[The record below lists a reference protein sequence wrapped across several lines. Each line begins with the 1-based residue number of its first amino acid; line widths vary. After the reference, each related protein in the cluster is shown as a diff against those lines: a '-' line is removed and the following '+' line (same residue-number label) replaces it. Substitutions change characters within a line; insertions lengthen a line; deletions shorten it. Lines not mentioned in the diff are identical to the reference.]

1 MKSICIYLCNLW
13 LVCLIAAVPVF
24 AQKVAG
30 PPGPSSPLYGAR
42 PEAGNPSTGLPTAL
56 RDVRLEMAH
65 VYREVD
71 AGRLKSQEGTRRVYV
86 LRQIG
91 DLIAAAEIE
100 KRVVELEERY
110 EQLRAQQGR
119 PALPMRVN

>member
-1 MKSICIYLCNLW
+1 MANHGDSWSYKKESEVIDGGTGFVTPTPRTVNL
-13 LVCLIAAVPVF
+13 
-24 AQKVAG
+24 
-30 PPGPSSPLYGAR
+30 S
-42 PEAGNPSTGLPTAL
+42 NL